1 MSWGATGRR
10 NMGFLREIKQAV
22 SGHGHDCTCDSCMEE
37 PHHDHHGFDT
47 VMVWRLVVAA
57 ILFIGG
63 EVAEGTLPTVSLIL
77 FVAAILCA
85 GYDLFISAVA
95 NIFQRKLFD
104 ETLLMSI
111 VAIAACIIGEASEGA
126 SVIILFQLGELFQ
139 GYAVAKVRH
148 NIEGLMENR
157 SPEASAVLA
166 DVRAD
171 KGQKGRTEEFITHFS
186 RVYTPVIL
194 GVALIVAIASPLLL
208 DITVAEGVHRALV
221 MLVIACPCA
230 IVISVPLTY
239 FAGIGG
245 ATRQGILFKSTCA
258 MDDVAR
264 TQAVVF
270 DKSGALEGEGLRVVS
285 VKSDKM
291 DADVLLRIASHACAY
306 SSSIY
311 AEGIKASYQ
320 GVIYI
325 ELIQS
330 FHQQEEGFG
339 ITVEVD
345 GVRIVIGLLD
355 FMRDHGVDPGEDTLP
370 KEDCVYL
377 AVDGQYAG
385 RILLGSVA
393 KADVCGTVTVL
404 SWSKGR
410 EIAMI
415 TDDSRT
421 ASEKFARQV
430 GIDEFYPDCNSSDKV
445 ALVKEI
451 QNRQVK
457 KGTLMFVGD
466 ADTDGDCIRQA
477 DVGVSLN
484 GADSDA
490 AIQAADVVIMDN
502 SPSKVVTA
510 MEAARHTRSI
520 VWQNIVFALA
530 FKVVILVLD
539 MFGFCP
545 LWLAVFADVGVA
557 LLAVLNSLRAFLIKG
572 TVLPEGK

>member
-1 MSWGATGRR
+1 
-10 NMGFLREIKQAV
+10 MGFLREIKQAV

-37 PHHDHHGFDT
+37 HHHEHHGFDT
-47 VMVWRLVVAA
+47 VMVWRLVAA
-57 ILFIGG
+57 AVLFIGG

-77 FVAAILCA
+77 FIVAILCA
-85 GYDLFISAVA
+85 GYDLFIGAVA

-111 VAIAACIIGEASEGA
+111 VAIAACIIGEAGEGA
-126 SVIILFQLGELFQ
+126 SVMILFQLGELFQ
-139 GYAVAKVRH
+139 GYAVAKVRR

-171 KGQKGRTEEFITHFS
+171 KGRKGRTEEFITHFS
-186 RVYTPVIL
+186 RVYTPVVL
-194 GVALIVAIASPLLL
+194 GIALIIAIVSPLIM

-221 MLVIACPCA
+221 LLVIACPCA

-245 ATRQGILFKSTCA
+245 ATRQGILFKNTCA

-270 DKSGALEGEGLRVVS
+270 DKTGALEGEGLRVVS
-285 VKSDKM
+285 IKSDKM
-291 DADVLLRIASHACAY
+291 DADVFLRIAAHACAY

-345 GVRIVIGLLD
+345 GVSITLGLLD
-355 FMRDHGVDPGEDTLP
+355 FMRDHGADPGLDALPEDY
-370 KEDCVYL
+370 CVYL
-377 AVDGQYAG
+377 AIDGQYAG

-393 KADVCGTVTVL
+393 KSDAYGTVTIL
-404 SWSKGR
+404 SWAKDR

-415 TDDSRT
+415 TDDSRA

-430 GIDEFYPDCNSSDKV
+430 GIDEFYPECHPSDKV

-466 ADTDGDCIRQA
+466 AETDGDCIRQA
-477 DVGVSLN
+477 DVGVSMN

-520 VWQNIVFALA
+520 VWQNIVFALT
-530 FKVVILVLD
+530 FKVIILVLD
-539 MFGFCP
+539 MFGSCP

-557 LLAVLNSLRAFLIKG
+557 LLAVLNSLRAFLLKD
-572 TVLPEGK
+572 TVLPEEK